1 MPIHKPRNG
10 REQEAVYLDRLRQ
23 LQAEGID
30 VEIPEEWSQRNRAL
44 DIIIAPPTASSICE
58 PRTGSLIYIVLVRL
72 VSRSGLLLG
81 DCDINTSWDHQIVLE
96 SFHDQGPVCRLG
108 SAEFCRRE
116 VLNHRIENG
125 LRLSRGEMVEGYI
138 LGTGLQ
144 RVPTEYGDAAVP
156 LEIVFSDQLGHEF
169 PAHGMVSVSRLVQ
182 RNNTSARR
190 GTGLYGPAEN
200 QQSRELSVGEESRRR
215 YLELLAQ
222 EQTRRAT
229 KGSPVT
235 GDLR

>member
-1 MPIHKPRNG
+1 MPIHKPRNS

-30 VEIPEEWSQRNRAL
+30 VEIPEEWSQRDRAL
-44 DIIIAPPTASSICE
+44 KIIVAPPAASSVCE
-58 PRTGSLIYIVLVRL
+58 SRTGSIIYIVLVRL
-72 VSRSGLLLG
+72 VPRSGLLLT
-81 DCDINTSWDHQIVLE
+81 DSDINTRWDNQIVLE
-96 SFHDQGPVCRLG
+96 SFHDQSPVCRFG

-138 LGTGLQ
+138 LARGLQ
-144 RVPTEYGDAAVP
+144 RVPTEYGEFAVP
-156 LEIVFSDQLGHEF
+156 FEMVFSDQFGHEF
-169 PAHGMVSVSRLVQ
+169 RAHGKLSVSRQVQ
-182 RNNTSARR
+182 RDNTSVRP

-200 QQSRELSVGEESRRR
+200 QQSCELSVGEESRRR

-235 GDLR
+235 SDVR